1 MSEETNRSDSNKPAV
16 PSNTLL
22 DRARSLGD
30 AEERVYSA
38 ELALLRRVA
47 ETSSDLVR
55 GREWGEFRT
64 VCGGIE
70 VLEKSHAEAVQA
82 WEQWLAEAEG

>member
-1 MSEETNRSDSNKPAV
+1 MTDDKPPAV
-16 PSNTLL
+16 PSNPLL
-22 DRARSLGD
+22 DRAKSLGD
-30 AEERVYSA
+30 ASESIYSA

-55 GREWGEFRT
+55 GREWEEFRT

-70 VLEKSHAEAVQA
+70 ALEKSHAEAVQA

>member
-1 MSEETNRSDSNKPAV
+1 MQNDDAMNHAGADV
-16 PSNTLL
+16 PSTPLL

-30 AEERVYSA
+30 AMESVYSA
-38 ELALLRRVA
+38 ELALLRRLA

-55 GREWGEFRT
+55 GREWEEFRT

-70 VLEKSHAEAVQA
+70 VLEKAHVEAVQA
-82 WEQWLAEAEG
+82 WEQWLSEAD